1 MTMDPMV
8 VVVEVVPPWRLV
20 LNIIC
25 KDLWKNSLFMI
36 LISNVKPIFI

>member
-1 MTMDPMV
+1 MTMGPMV

-25 KDLWKNSLFMI
+25 KDLWINSLFMI
-36 LISNVKPIFI
+36 

>member
-8 VVVEVVPPWRLV
+8 VVVEVVPQWRLV

-36 LISNVKPIFI
+36 